1 MGRIGE
7 LGANSENSNLKVEGT
22 INERNEGRVGV
33 QRSVP
38 RVRMRRESNQRQ
50 ACVRYVN
57 EQFFEAGL
65 EKKLESNFML
75 LYSGQAKNQ
84 HYITPPS

>member
-22 INERNEGRVGV
+22 MNERNEDRLGA

-38 RVRMRRESNQRQ
+38 RVHMQRESNQRE

-65 EKKLESNFML
+65 EKKVGKPIL
-75 LYSGQAKNQ
+75 
-84 HYITPPS
+84 

>member
-22 INERNEGRVGV
+22 MNERNEGRVGV

-38 RVRMRRESNQRQ
+38 RVRMQRESNQRE

-57 EQFFEAGL
+57 EQFSEAGL
-65 EKKLESNFML
+65 EKQSRKANFYNPLFRASRPKLS
-75 LYSGQAKNQ
+75 
-84 HYITPPS
+84 IT